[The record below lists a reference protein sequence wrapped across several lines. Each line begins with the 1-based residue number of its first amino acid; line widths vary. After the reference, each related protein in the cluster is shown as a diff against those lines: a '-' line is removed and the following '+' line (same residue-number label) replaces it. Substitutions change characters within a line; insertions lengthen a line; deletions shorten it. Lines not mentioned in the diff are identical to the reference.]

1 MSSTTNNDT
10 NTKDSTT
17 NNDTINKDST
27 STKFM
32 DYMIKYNN
40 ETGRMLEF
48 ALFTIISIIFR
59 IFITLF
65 QIFLLWGVIS
75 FAIFIALFII
85 AHSYIFLN
93 CIYET
98 YETYI
103 YIFLNFIYAI
113 YIY

>member
-1 MSSTTNNDT
+1 MSSKTNNDT

-17 NNDTINKDST
+17 NNDTNTKDST

-32 DYMIKYNN
+32 DYIIKYNN
-40 ETGRMLEF
+40 ETDRMLEL

-65 QIFLLWGVIS
+65 QIFILWGVIS

-93 CIYET
+93 CIYEA